1 MADIVCIV
9 VSCANCDF
17 GTARERFLVEFHP
30 LFPNCLFAFS
40 CIFDTQTVSVLSIIF
55 PSTTHGAAGLW

>member
-1 MADIVCIV
+1 MVFIVCIV

-17 GTARERFLVEFHP
+17 GTARERFLVEFDP
-30 LFPNCLFAFS
+30 LFPNCLLLFS
-40 CIFDTQTVSVLSIIF
+40 VFDTQTVSVLLSIF